1 MTQRALSGVRVLD
14 LTRLLPGPYAM
25 HMLQGMGADVI
36 KIEDTGAGDYARFLR
51 PMPATGMGTAFTV
64 SNPGKRS
71 LAVNLKDEAGRQV
84 LRELAA
90 QADVLTE
97 SFRPG
102 VMQRLGLSYEALKAI
117 NPRLVYCSLTGY
129 GQNGPLA
136 HLGGHDLNYQG
147 YAGVLPRSA
156 EDGRASMPQTLTSDL
171 AGGSYSCVLAIM
183 AALLARQA
191 TGRGRYIDLSIVDST
206 LMFAPLDAAQVAQGC
221 VSPAPGTDRLN
232 GGHPCYGLYDTS
244 DGRQVTFAALEEK
257 FWVSF
262 CQNAGCE
269 QLLEEDDLM
278 DPAVATRVRAALSGI
293 FASRTQAEW
302 VALGEAWD
310 VCLGPVWSAAEA
322 LVGADQR
329 NAPVWRTVATDG
341 EAVRVLRGGG
351 VDGACAE
358 AALPLQGQHTREILG
373 ELGWSQ
379 GAIEALFEKG
389 VLSES

>member
-1 MTQRALSGVRVLD
+1 MTQRAMSGMRVLD

-36 KIEDTGAGDYARFLR
+36 KIEDTGAGDYARFLH
-51 PMPATGMGTAFTV
+51 PLPATGMGAAFTA
-64 SNPGKRS
+64 SNAGKRS
-71 LAVNLKDEAGRQV
+71 LAVDLKQEAGRRV

-102 VMQRLGLSYEALKAI
+102 VMERLGLSYDVLKAI

-129 GQNGPLA
+129 GQQGPLA

-147 YAGVLPRSA
+147 YAGVLPRNA
-156 EDGRASMPQTLTSDL
+156 GDGRAGMPQTLTSDL
-171 AGGSYSCVLAIM
+171 AGGSFSCVLAILG
-183 AALLARQA
+183 ALLERQA
-191 TGRGRYIDLSIVDST
+191 TGFGRYIDLSITDAT
-206 LMFAPLDAAQVAQGC
+206 LMFAPMDAAQVAQGR
-221 VSPAPGTDRLN
+221 VPPAPGTDRLN

-257 FWVSF
+257 FWVTF
-262 CQNAGCE
+262 CRNAGCE
-269 QLLEEDDLM
+269 SLLEEKDLM
-278 DPAVATRVRAALSGI
+278 APDAATRVRAALSAI
-293 FASRTQAEW
+293 FAQRTQAEW

-322 LVGADQR
+322 LAGADER
-329 NAPVWRTVATDG
+329 KAPVWRTVATQGQD
-341 EAVRVLRGGG
+341 VRVLRGGAA
-351 VDGACAE
+351 DQACAS

-373 ELGWSQ
+373 ELGWRQ
-379 GAIEALFEKG
+379 DAIAALFEQG
-389 VLSES
+389 VVSER